1 MATTIF
7 ILNGPNLNLL
17 GKREPGL
24 YGTGTLADIEKA
36 CIAHGRTLGVKVDF
50 RQTNIE
56 GVLVDWI
63 QEAADEAEG
72 IVINPGAY
80 THTSVA
86 IHDAIR
92 GTGLPVIEVHLSNI
106 FAREPF
112 RHHSY
117 VSPVAKGVI
126 CGLGPKGYTLA
137 LEALQ
142 GLVTEKKPARKSAGK
157 AAGRRRKGA

>member
-1 MATTIF
+1 MAVPIL

-17 GKREPGL
+17 GTREPGV
-24 YGTGTLADIEKA
+24 YGATTLADIERDCGA
-36 CIAHGRTLGVKVDF
+36 AGRKLGLAVDF
-50 RQTNIE
+50 RQSNHE

-63 QEAADEAEG
+63 QEARSTAKG

-92 GTGLPVIEVHLSNI
+92 AVGLPVIEVHLSNI
-106 FAREPF
+106 FAREEF

-117 VSPVAKGVI
+117 VSPVAVGTI
-126 CGLGPKGYTLA
+126 CGLGAQGYLLA
-137 LEALQ
+137 LEAMQTL
-142 GLVTEKKPARKSAGK
+142 TANDKKTNK
-157 AAGRRRKGA
+157 RKGG

>member
-1 MATTIF
+1 MAIPVF
-7 ILNGPNLNLL
+7 VLNGPNLNLL

-24 YGTGTLADIEKA
+24 YGKNTLADIEKA
-36 CIAHGRTLGVKVDF
+36 CHEKGKALGFTVDF

-56 GVLVDWI
+56 GVLVDWV
-63 QEAADEAEG
+63 QEAADAAKG

-86 IHDAIR
+86 LHDAIR

-117 VSPVAKGVI
+117 VSPVARGVI
-126 CGLGPKGYTLA
+126 CGLGPTGYTLA
-137 LEALQ
+137 LEALKSIV
-142 GLVTEKKPARKSAGK
+142 GEGMPAATK
-157 AAGRRRKGA
+157 ARARSRKGS

>member
-1 MATTIF
+1 MAIPVF
-7 ILNGPNLNLL
+7 VLNGPNLNLL

-24 YGTGTLADIEKA
+24 YGTATLADIEKA
-36 CIAHGRTLGVKVDF
+36 CVEAGAKLGLKVDF

-63 QEAADEAEG
+63 QEAADAAKG

-86 IHDAIR
+86 LHDAIR
-92 GTGLPVIEVHLSNI
+92 STGLPVIEVHLSNI

-142 GLVTEKKPARKSAGK
+142 PLLSEKKTTKT
-157 AAGRRRKGA
+157 AAKRRKVS

>member
-17 GKREPGL
+17 GKREPNL
-24 YGTGTLADIEKA
+24 YGSTTLAEVEAA
-36 CIAHGRTLGVKVDF
+36 CVARGKNLGLRVDF

-63 QEAADEAEG
+63 QEAADEAAG

-86 IHDAIR
+86 LHDAIR

-126 CGLGPKGYTLA
+126 CGLGALGYTLA

-142 GLVTEKKPARKSAGK
+142 PLITAKKKKPARPAQ
-157 AAGRRRKGA
+157 RRAREA